1 MGLAHVRG
9 KRPAVPGVARKA
21 REIQLFLGVD
31 AYLHVL
37 SLISFYMRASG
48 TNGSGDTHQ
57 PTRISL
63 SMFLIRISLKNVF
76 FPR

>member
-1 MGLAHVRG
+1 MS
-9 KRPAVPGVARKA
+9 GVARKA

-37 SLISFYMRASG
+37 SLITFYIEASG

-57 PTRISL
+57 PLDIPHL
-63 SMFLIRISLKNVF
+63 DQLKIVF
-76 FPR
+76 FEIKSQLFRKKINKYKTHP